1 MGANKTVA
9 DSIAVKMKDF
19 AGDLYLG
26 MTTKTTDDV
35 IKNFAKKGLEAEK
48 IYGSKKGIED
58 ALKLTKDTTGYKI
71 GNFVGGGI
79 RDSIKDYSKAKEIY
93 EAAKK
98 TKKTEEAL
106 EKLKPSIVEAVKN
119 GHSTIDSKGNRKYD
133 VKAIAGTA
141 FTAGVAGRVV
151 TGGGLYRDRYG
162 NVNVPGIP
170 FI

>member
-1 MGANKTVA
+1 MGANKKVT

-19 AGDLYLG
+19 ASSVYAG
-26 MTTKTTDDV
+26 MTMKTTDDV
-35 IKNFAKKGLEAEK
+35 IKSFAKKGIEAEELF
-48 IYGSKKGIED
+48 GGKKGVEE
-58 ALKLTKDTTGYKI
+58 ALKTTKEMAGYKL

-79 RDSIKDYSKAKEIY
+79 RESVRDYNKAKEVY

-106 EKLKPSIVEAVKN
+106 EKLKPSVIEAIKN

-133 VKAIAGTA
+133 AKAIAGTA

-162 NVNVPGIP
+162 NVNVPGVP